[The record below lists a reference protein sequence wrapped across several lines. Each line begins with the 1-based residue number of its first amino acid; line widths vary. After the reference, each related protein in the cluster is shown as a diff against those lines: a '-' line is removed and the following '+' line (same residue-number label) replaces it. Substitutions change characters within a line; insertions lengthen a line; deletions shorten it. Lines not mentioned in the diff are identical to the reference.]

1 MDGFC
6 FMATEKNLSSTMRIE
21 ISPAALKDLVQQR
34 DRSTSFVKTSTGIKV
49 RTKKSTQIMDSKYQ
63 HLLQSIYDGVLIAD
77 LSGKITDVNI
87 RALDF
92 LGHDRDELLQMNV
105 VDILAGAEK
114 TLLSALRDNLQNER
128 FALIQAYCIRRDGT
142 FFPAEIAVNLL
153 KFADPLMCFFL
164 RDISL
169 RKEAE
174 EKMITSFNAIQN
186 AGTGIAIADVDGSL
200 TYVNPSFLRQWG
212 IHDQNDVL
220 HTDLVRLWQN
230 DTHAGEMVRA
240 VLNDL
245 VSWRGEMVAVRA
257 DGSSFESEVSAT
269 PNFDSEGDLVGMVL
283 SVEDITNR
291 KRAEEGMRLAEQHRA
306 MLASLG
312 AACHHLGQPATV
324 LLANLEMLKQD
335 KFRES
340 EVFSEIVGLSCEAA
354 ERIAEI
360 LHKMKEVEE
369 FRTTRYIS
377 TTGDSDLPTNRILDL

>member
-1 MDGFC
+1 VDGFC

-186 AGTGIAIADVDGSL
+186 AGTGIAIADVDGRL

>member
-1 MDGFC
+1 
-6 FMATEKNLSSTMRIE
+6 E
-21 ISPAALKDLVQQR
+21 
-34 DRSTSFVKTSTGIKV
+34 
-49 RTKKSTQIMDSKYQ
+49 
-63 HLLQSIYDGVLIAD
+63 
-77 LSGKITDVNI
+77 ITDVNI

-212 IHDQNDVL
+212 IHEQNDVL

-340 EVFSEIVGLSCEAA
+340 EVFSEIIGLSCEAA

>member
-1 MDGFC
+1 
-6 FMATEKNLSSTMRIE
+6 MRIE

-49 RTKKSTQIMDSKYQ
+49 RSKKSTQIMDSKYQ

>member
-186 AGTGIAIADVDGSL
+186 AGTGIAIADVDGRL

-340 EVFSEIVGLSCEAA
+340 EVFSEIIGLSCEAA

>member
-1 MDGFC
+1 
-6 FMATEKNLSSTMRIE
+6 MRIE
-21 ISPAALKDLVQQR
+21 ISPAALKDLVQSKER
-34 DRSTSFVKTSTGIKV
+34 AAWSKPPAPGIKV
-49 RTKKSTQIMDSKYQ
+49 RAKRSTQLVDSKYQ
-63 HLLQSIYDGVLIAD
+63 QLLQSIYDGVLVTD
-77 LSGKITDVNI
+77 LTGRITDVNI

-92 LGHDRDELLQMNV
+92 LLFDRDELLEMNV
-105 VDILAGAEK
+105 VDVLAGAER
-114 TLLSALRDNLQNER
+114 TLLSSLRENLQNER
-128 FALIQAYCIRRDGT
+128 FALIQAYCMRKDGT
-142 FFPAEIAVNLL
+142 FFPAEIAVNLR
-153 KFADPLMCFFL
+153 KFADPQMCFFL

-174 EKMITSFNAIQN
+174 EKMMTSFNAIQN
-186 AGTGIAIADVDGSL
+186 AGTGIAIADVEGRL
-200 TYVNPSFLRQWG
+200 TYVNPFFLRQWG
-212 IHDQNDVL
+212 IHDEKEILQ
-220 HTDLVRLWQN
+220 TDLVKLWQN
-230 DTHAGEMVRA
+230 DSHAAEMVRA
-240 VLNDL
+240 VLADL
-245 VSWRGEMVAVRA
+245 VSWRGEMIAVRA
-257 DGSSFESEVSAT
+257 DGTSFESEVSAT

-335 KFRES
+335 RIKDS
-340 EVFSEIVGLSCEAA
+340 EVFTEIVGLSCEAA

-377 TTGDSDLPTNRILDL
+377 TTGDVDLPTNRILDL

>member
-1 MDGFC
+1 
-6 FMATEKNLSSTMRIE
+6 MRIE

-186 AGTGIAIADVDGSL
+186 AGTGIAIADVDGRL

-340 EVFSEIVGLSCEAA
+340 EVFSEIIGLSCEAA

>member
-1 MDGFC
+1 
-6 FMATEKNLSSTMRIE
+6 MRIE

-186 AGTGIAIADVDGSL
+186 AGTGIAIADVDGRL

-212 IHDQNDVL
+212 IHEQNDVL

>member
-1 MDGFC
+1 
-6 FMATEKNLSSTMRIE
+6 MATEKNLSSTMRIE

-34 DRSTSFVKTSTGIKV
+34 DRAASFVKTSTGIKV
-49 RTKKSTQIMDSKYQ
+49 RSKKSTQIMDSKYQ

-186 AGTGIAIADVDGSL
+186 AGTGIAIADVDGRL

>member
-1 MDGFC
+1 
-6 FMATEKNLSSTMRIE
+6 MRIE

-340 EVFSEIVGLSCEAA
+340 EVFSEIIGLSCEAA

>member
-1 MDGFC
+1 
-6 FMATEKNLSSTMRIE
+6 MATEKNLSSTMRIE

-186 AGTGIAIADVDGSL
+186 AGTGIAIADVDGRL

-212 IHDQNDVL
+212 IHEQNDVL

>member
-1 MDGFC
+1 
-6 FMATEKNLSSTMRIE
+6 MRIE

-186 AGTGIAIADVDGSL
+186 AGTGIAIADVDGRL

>member
-1 MDGFC
+1 
-6 FMATEKNLSSTMRIE
+6 MATEKNLSSTMRIE

-186 AGTGIAIADVDGSL
+186 AGTGIAIADVDGRL

-340 EVFSEIVGLSCEAA
+340 EVFSEIIGLSCEAA